1 LRVKFPISKQVKSY
15 YIYEERYDWLRDPK
29 RFERIYHTFR
39 ARVFLKKLLK
49 ITGNPSSGK
58 VLDAGCGTG
67 LITIHLPQPIV
78 CVDINPWNLRRLQER
93 LKDKELV
100 QADLENIPFRDNCF
114 DLIICTEVLEHLP
127 SPRKTIKDFYRTLKM
142 HGKLIGTVPS
152 IHPIWR
158 FRKWLLT
165 TCPVTEPFHNN
176 YRGGELDK
184 MLGIFKCRTVNY
196 FLLGLNILFYCEKS

>member
-1 LRVKFPISKQVKSY
+1 MRIKSSISEQAKSY

-49 ITGNPSSGK
+49 IMGNPSSGK

-78 CVDINPWNLRRLQER
+78 CVDINP
-93 LKDKELV
+93 
-100 QADLENIPFRDNCF
+100 
-114 DLIICTEVLEHLP
+114 
-127 SPRKTIKDFYRTLKM
+127 
-142 HGKLIGTVPS
+142 
-152 IHPIWR
+152 
-158 FRKWLLT
+158 
-165 TCPVTEPFHNN
+165 
-176 YRGGELDK
+176 RGGELDK